1 MSENLQHIYRS
12 LADILP
18 QAHER
23 KIVLIT
29 GARQTGKTT
38 LAKKRYAQLK
48 YINLD
53 SPEMRDSIR
62 KVAAS
67 DWDKDVGIAV
77 LDEAQ
82 KEPTIFEKIKYSYD
96 EMSLPFSVIL
106 GSSQILLLKNI
117 RESLAGRIWLYELWP
132 LMMSEM
138 AAGSRRAEKPLLGAI
153 LEADSIDT
161 VLTAK
166 PSILI
171 GNENTIKK
179 KAEDHL
185 LQWGGMPA
193 LIHLESDNEKHQWLK
208 NYNYTYLERDM
219 IDLSRLYDLEPF
231 QKFQRLSAFRF
242 SSLLNYS
249 ELARDAGI
257 STDTARRYLE
267 YLKISYQVLL
277 LQPYSINL
285 TSSMVK
291 TPKIYWIDMGIVRQ
305 LTGYYTNIPTG
316 QLYENMVIAEMYKY
330 IKTFHSNA
338 NLYFYRTRSGLEV
351 DIVIETP
358 KGLML
363 AEIKNREDVVTGDY
377 TAIREVA
384 NKMGTRFIGGM
395 VIYRGDKIY
404 TLAQS
409 IWAIP
414 SHRLF
419 T

>member
-179 KAEDHL
+179 KAEDYL

-193 LIHLESDNEKHQWLK
+193 LIHLESDN
-208 NYNYTYLERDM
+208 
-219 IDLSRLYDLEPF
+219 
-231 QKFQRLSAFRF
+231 
-242 SSLLNYS
+242 
-249 ELARDAGI
+249 
-257 STDTARRYLE
+257 
-267 YLKISYQVLL
+267 
-277 LQPYSINL
+277 
-285 TSSMVK
+285 
-291 TPKIYWIDMGIVRQ
+291 
-305 LTGYYTNIPTG
+305 
-316 QLYENMVIAEMYKY
+316 
-330 IKTFHSNA
+330 
-338 NLYFYRTRSGLEV
+338 
-351 DIVIETP
+351 
-358 KGLML
+358 
-363 AEIKNREDVVTGDY
+363 
-377 TAIREVA
+377 
-384 NKMGTRFIGGM
+384 
-395 VIYRGDKIY
+395 
-404 TLAQS
+404 
-409 IWAIP
+409 
-414 SHRLF
+414 
-419 T
+419 